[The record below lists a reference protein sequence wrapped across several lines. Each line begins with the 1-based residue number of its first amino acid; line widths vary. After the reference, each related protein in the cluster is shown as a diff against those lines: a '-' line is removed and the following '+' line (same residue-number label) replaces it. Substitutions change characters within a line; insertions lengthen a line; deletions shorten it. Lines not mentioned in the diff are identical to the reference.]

1 MWYIFGTA
9 WKKYS
14 TEMPPDR
21 IYKIGHAVS
30 QDGVVWQKNEE
41 GRQIVSDSLGGDESQ
56 ALPTVIKIGDRFHML
71 FCYRQSFDF
80 RKNMSRGYRIG
91 HAFSDDLRNWVR
103 DDTNAGIDVSLGN
116 WDSEM
121 LCYPHLFEM
130 DGEVYLMY
138 NGNEFGRSGF
148 GLAKLEK

>member
-9 WKKYS
+9 WKTFS
-14 TEMPPDR
+14 AETPPDR
-21 IYKIGHAVS
+21 IYKIGHAIS
-30 QDGVVWQKNEE
+30 IDGISWQKDEE

-56 ALPTVIKIGDRFHML
+56 ALPTVILIDNVYHML

-80 RKNMSRGYRIG
+80 RNTRERGYRIG
-91 HAFSDDLRNWVR
+91 YAYSNDLRNWIR
-103 DDTNAGIDVSLGN
+103 DDETAGIDVTEGD

-121 LCYPHLFEM
+121 LCYPHFFSL
-130 DGEVYLMY
+130 DSEVYLMY
-138 NGNEFGRSGF
+138 NGNEFGRFGF